1 MPAVSDLTE
10 IDRRALLGHAILLV
24 GGAMLPAG
32 AAAATRAG
40 AKAAPGAQFSRAQ
53 LAIVAAYA
61 DSLIPQTDTPGAI
74 GAGVPR
80 AVNAMMRD
88 WASAKTRGEFVSVLE
103 ALDSAARSATG
114 KGLAALPPAR
124 RAEVVVA
131 FDAAHIAVQE
141 KAAEPAADKPD
152 KPDKPALPAISARH
166 LANSSAERIS
176 SDKALDQQEKS
187 SAGARLNDAKPG
199 KSGKAKT
206 PADDPVAALAG
217 HYIRLKDL
225 VLTTYYLS
233 EPGATRELRYEL
245 IPGVWEAS
253 MPLGKD
259 RRAWA
264 V

>member
-1 MPAVSDLTE
+1 M
-10 IDRRALLGHAILLV
+10 
-24 GGAMLPAG
+24 
-32 AAAATRAG
+32 
-40 AKAAPGAQFSRAQ
+40 
-53 LAIVAAYA
+53 
-61 DSLIPQTDTPGAI
+61 
-74 GAGVPR
+74 
-80 AVNAMMRD
+80 
-88 WASAKTRGEFVSVLE
+88 LE
-103 ALDSAARSATG
+103 ALDLAARSATG
-114 KGLAALPPAR
+114 KGLAALPPGR
-124 RAEVVVA
+124 RAEVVAA

-141 KAAEPAADKPD
+141 KAAEPAAD

-187 SAGARLNDAKPG
+187 SAGARLTDAKPG